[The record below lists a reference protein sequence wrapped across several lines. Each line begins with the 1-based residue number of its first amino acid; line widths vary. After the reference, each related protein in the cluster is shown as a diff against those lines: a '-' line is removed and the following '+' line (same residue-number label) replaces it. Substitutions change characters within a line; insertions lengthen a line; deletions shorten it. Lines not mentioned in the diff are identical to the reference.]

1 MFCCPRSGRASEITW
16 LGHSSVLLDMDGVRL
31 LADPLL
37 RDRVGFRRRTV
48 PASESAAVDSV
59 GVSAVLLSHLH
70 DDHCDLR
77 SLRRLDAPVVVAS
90 PGAGPWLTAQEVRGV
105 SELRPGRSLA
115 IGPVVVHAIPAKH
128 DGSCRRWGP
137 RASAVGHVV
146 TGSASAYL
154 AGDTALHEG
163 MASVSEIAGL
173 PGPDLAVLPVWGGAP
188 DSGPGIG
195 PRRRRPRRRCWCV
208 PGTRCRCTGAPCTRV
223 GMHWVMRRRLVD
235 PGPAFAAAVTA
246 LGQRRH
252 WEPETLPRVSVLPV
266 GGLLEVAGRPLIG
279 ARTASG
285 DASKPGSVDVGTG
298 AAVTTRRLAC
308 CLASR
313 STPQCAT
320 ERHRGR

>member
-1 MFCCPRSGRASEITW
+1 MKITW
-16 LGHSSVLLDMDGVRL
+16 FGHSSVLLDMDGVRL

-37 RDRVGFRRRTV
+37 RDRVGFLRRTV

-59 GVSAVLLSHLH
+59 GVAAVLLSHLH

-77 SLRRLDAPVVVAS
+77 SLRRLDAPVVVVP
-90 PGAGPWLTAQEVRGV
+90 PGAGRWLTARGVRGV
-105 SELRPGRSLA
+105 SELRPGRSMA
-115 IGPVVVHAIPAKH
+115 IGPVLVHAVPAEH
-128 DGSCRRWGP
+128 DGSRRPWGP

-173 PGPDLAVLPVWGGAP
+173 PGPDLAVLPVWGWGP
-188 DSGPGIG
+188 RLGPGHLT
-195 PRRRRPRRRCWCV
+195 PAQAAEAALLVRARYAV
-208 PGTRCRCTGAPCTRV
+208 PVHWGTLYPV

-252 WEPETLPRVSVLPV
+252 RQPEALPRVSVLPV
-266 GGLLEVAGRPLIG
+266 GGFLEVA
-279 ARTASG
+279 
-285 DASKPGSVDVGTG
+285 
-298 AAVTTRRLAC
+298 RR
-308 CLASR
+308 R
-313 STPQCAT
+313 
-320 ERHRGR
+320 

>member
-1 MFCCPRSGRASEITW
+1 VVDGPGSARRQRAASRQVLSDRSGRGARHPCKARRE
-16 LGHSSVLLDMDGVRL
+16 LPAVGSSGVRRGSCGDRQRLRLSGRRHGAPRGDGVGV
-31 LADPLL
+31 
-37 RDRVGFRRRTV
+37 RDRR
-48 PASESAAVDSV
+48 A
-59 GVSAVLLSHLH
+59 
-70 DDHCDLR
+70 
-77 SLRRLDAPVVVAS
+77 
-90 PGAGPWLTAQEVRGV
+90 PGAGSRG
-105 SELRPGRSLA
+105 P
-115 IGPVVVHAIPAKH
+115 
-128 DGSCRRWGP
+128 
-137 RASAVGHVV
+137 
-146 TGSASAYL
+146 
-154 AGDTALHEG
+154 
-163 MASVSEIAGL
+163 AGL
-173 PGPDLAVLPVWGGAP
+173 GWGP